1 MRFFAPLRFAQN
13 DKPCYVIVNKVLIAI
28 FVTKSVSLR
37 SFRMMMFAKIANIPV
52 VLILI
57 VLSLAILANSM
68 AKPIGRD
75 EQMYCTGGA
84 LLAEG
89 KMIYR
94 DFSYAAQLPY
104 HPLLCA
110 ALFRTFGTTHYLLV
124 GRIISA
130 ICDMLVVVCIVGIY
144 RYIFKSFAI
153 SGTLLGLAAAAL
165 YVFNPLV
172 DYANG
177 YAWNHDVVIL
187 CVVLSFW
194 LFISIDSNHK
204 SKYWRIAAIGALLTF
219 ASCMRITTALVE
231 LLFFVI
237 LVSQPTG
244 SIKQRFKT
252 ALPFLVAAAFVL
264 IWPVWVI
271 AQAPRAFYL
280 NLVKIPTLYGQWLH
294 EIGMVYSKPALTLT
308 CLRQPGYFALVVLAI
323 YFCLTIVCLHRRL
336 KSPTLKSYGDGAMVN
351 IRNLLL
357 APLLVIMFFIIAL
370 IPPTMWRQYLATPVP
385 FLIISFAFPLL
396 YLRKLSD
403 KTGIS
408 KHFKIADALVIVCV
422 LVAVAYYPVVLYRTP
437 IVLVPERWVP
447 IEIHKISEDI
457 AQRAKEP
464 KLILTLGP
472 LYALEGGS
480 DIYTQFSCGA
490 IIYRA
495 ADSMSASERSITHTT
510 GPKTLG
516 ELLEKSPPSAVILG
530 VEMRRLEEPI
540 FESIVKP
547 DWERKV
553 YENGLVVYFSP

>member
-1 MRFFAPLRFAQN
+1 MMSA
-13 DKPCYVIVNKVLIAI
+13 KIVNILVL
-28 FVTKSVSLR
+28 
-37 SFRMMMFAKIANIPV
+37 
-52 VLILI
+52 LILI

-68 AKPIGRD
+68 TKPLGRD

-84 LLAEG
+84 LLAQG

-110 ALFRTFGTTHYLLV
+110 ALFRMFNTTHYLLV
-124 GRIISA
+124 GRILSA
-130 ICDMLVVVCIVGIY
+130 FCDILVVVCIVGIY
-144 RYIFKSFAI
+144 RNIFKSFAI
-153 SGTLLGLAAAAL
+153 TGMLLGLAAAVL

-187 CVVLSFW
+187 CVVSSFW
-194 LFISIDSNHK
+194 LFISIDYKQK
-204 SKYWRIAAIGALLTF
+204 SPAEGGHDQNPVSLGWRIAAIGALLTF

-237 LVSQPTG
+237 LLSQLAG

-271 AQAPRAFYL
+271 AQAPRAFFL
-280 NLVKIPTLYGQWLH
+280 NLVKIPMLYGQWLH
-294 EIGMVYSKPALTLT
+294 EIGMVYNKFQLTLT
-308 CLRQPGYFALVVLAI
+308 CLTQPGYFVLVVLAI
-323 YFCLTIVCLHRRL
+323 YFCLTIVCLRRRL
-336 KSPTLKSYGDGAMVN
+336 KIVN

-357 APLLVIMFFIIAL
+357 APLLVIIFFIIAV
-370 IPPTMWRQYLATPVP
+370 IPPTMWRQYLAMPVP
-385 FLIISFAFPLL
+385 FLVISFALPLL
-396 YLRKLSD
+396 YLRKLTD
-403 KTGIS
+403 KTSVS
-408 KHFKIADALVIVCV
+408 KHFKIAVALITVCV
-422 LVAVAYYPVVLYRTP
+422 LVAVTYYPIVLYRTS

-457 AQRAKEP
+457 AERTKEP
-464 KLILTLGP
+464 KLILTLAP
-472 LYALEGGS
+472 LLALEGRS
-480 DIYTQFSCGA
+480 DIYTELSCGA
-490 IIYRA
+490 IIYRT
-495 ADSMSASERSITHTT
+495 ADSMLPSERSITHTA

-530 VEMRRLEEPI
+530 AERGRLASLEAPLQTA
-540 FESIVKP
+540 VKP
-547 DWERKV
+547 DWERKD
-553 YENGLVVYFSP
+553 YENGIVVYFRP

>member
-1 MRFFAPLRFAQN
+1 
-13 DKPCYVIVNKVLIAI
+13 
-28 FVTKSVSLR
+28 
-37 SFRMMMFAKIANIPV
+37 MFARIANILV

-68 AKPIGRD
+68 TKPLGRD

-110 ALFRTFGTTHYLLV
+110 ALFRTFNTTHYLLV
-124 GRIISA
+124 GRILSSF
-130 ICDMLVVVCIVGIY
+130 CDIFVLVCIVGIY

-153 SGTLLGLAAAAL
+153 TGMLLGLAAAVL
-165 YVFNPLV
+165 YVFNPVV

-194 LFISIDSNHK
+194 LFVSTDFKQK
-204 SKYWRIAAIGALLTF
+204 SPAEGGHDQNPASLGWRIASIGALLTF
-219 ASCMRITTALVE
+219 ASCMRITTVLVE
-231 LLFFVI
+231 LLFFVM
-237 LVSQPTG
+237 LLSQPAE

-252 ALPFLVAAAFVL
+252 ALPFLAAAVFVS

-271 AQAPRAFYL
+271 AQATRAFFL
-280 NLVKIPTLYGQWLH
+280 NLVKIPTLYGEWLH
-294 EIGMVYSKPALTLT
+294 EIGMVHNKFELTFT
-308 CLRQPGYFALVVLAI
+308 CLRQPGYFVLMVLVI
-323 YFCLTIVCLHRRL
+323 YLCLMIACLHRRL
-336 KSPTLKSYGDGAMVN
+336 KIPNT
-351 IRNLLL
+351 RNLLL
-357 APLLVIMFFIIAL
+357 AALLPLTFFIIAL
-370 IPPTMWRQYLATPVP
+370 IPPTMWRQYLAMPVP
-385 FLIISFAFPLL
+385 FLVISFALPLL
-396 YLRKLSD
+396 YLRKLAD
-403 KTGIS
+403 KTYLN
-408 KHFKIADALVIVCV
+408 KHFKIACTLVAVCA
-422 LVAVAYYPVVLYRTP
+422 LVAVAYYPVVLYRTS

-457 AQRAKEP
+457 AERTKEP
-464 KLILTLGP
+464 KLILTLAP
-472 LYALEGGS
+472 LLALEGGS
-480 DIYTQFSCGA
+480 DIYTELSCGS
-490 IIYRA
+490 IIYRI
-495 ADSMSASERSITHTT
+495 ADSMLPSERSITHTA
-510 GPKTLG
+510 GPKTLR

-553 YENGLVVYFSP
+553 YENGFIVYFRP

>member
-1 MRFFAPLRFAQN
+1 MS
-13 DKPCYVIVNKVLIAI
+13 KPV
-28 FVTKSVSLR
+28 
-37 SFRMMMFAKIANIPV
+37 
-52 VLILI
+52 
-57 VLSLAILANSM
+57 
-68 AKPIGRD
+68 GRD
-75 EQMYCTGGA
+75 EQMYCTGGV
-84 LLAEG
+84 LLAQG

-110 ALFRTFGTTHYLLV
+110 ALFRICNTTYYLLV
-124 GRIISA
+124 GRILSA
-130 ICDMLVVVCIVGIY
+130 FCDILMVLCIVGIY

-153 SGTLLGLAAAAL
+153 TGMLLGLSAAIL
-165 YVFNPLV
+165 YVFNPVV

-194 LFISIDSNHK
+194 LFISTDFKQK
-204 SKYWRIAAIGALLTF
+204 SPAEGGHDQNPASLVWRIAAVGALLTF

-231 LLFFVI
+231 MLFFVM
-237 LVSQPTG
+237 LLSLPG
-244 SIKQRFKT
+244 ESMKQRFKT
-252 ALPFLVAAAFVL
+252 ALPFLAAAAVVL

-271 AQAPRAFYL
+271 AQAPRAFFL
-280 NLVKIPTLYGQWLH
+280 NLVKIPTLYGEWLH
-294 EIGMVYSKPALTLT
+294 KIGMVYNKSALTLT

-323 YFCLTIVCLHRRL
+323 YFYLTIVCLRRRL
-336 KSPTLKSYGDGAMVN
+336 KSPTLQSYGDGVILN

-385 FLIISFAFPLL
+385 FLVISFSLPLL
-396 YLRKLSD
+396 YLRKLAG
-403 KTGIS
+403 KTSIS
-408 KHFKIADALVIVCV
+408 KHFKIAAALVIVCM
-422 LVAVAYYPVVLYRTP
+422 LVAVTYYPVVLYRAP
-437 IVLVPERWVP
+437 LVLVPERWVP
-447 IEIHKISEDI
+447 IEIHKISENI
-457 AQRAKEP
+457 AEKTQEP
-464 KLILTLGP
+464 KLILTFAP
-472 LYALEGGS
+472 LLALEGRS
-480 DIYTQFSCGA
+480 DIYTELSCGA

-495 ADSMSASERSITHTT
+495 ADSMSPSERSVTHTA

-540 FESIVKP
+540 LESVVKP

-553 YENGLVVYFSP
+553 YENGIVVYFRP